1 MADLY
6 RITKHTGSSVTSSHS
21 SHSGTLL
28 YTTTLEN
35 VALRA
40 YGKFRPAYG
49 TTIAL
54 WRPDG
59 SLVEAKSG
67 SPRPGQ

>member
-1 MADLY
+1 MADQY
-6 RITKHTGSSVTSSHS
+6 RITKHTGSTATS

-35 VALRA
+35 VAFRA

-49 TTIAL
+49 NDH
-54 WRPDG
+54 RV
-59 SLVEAKSG
+59 VEARWELG
-67 SPRPGQ
+67 